1 MAPFKHDETKH
12 GKEYRDNNH
21 DQKSIRIFLQ
31 RVRNIHPVQ
40 TSNQV
45 GNINIIE
52 MDVIRF
58 ITIFKLL
65 EITEA

>member
-1 MAPFKHDETKH
+1 MAPFKHDETEH

-40 TSNQV
+40 TSNQ
-45 GNINIIE
+45 G
-52 MDVIRF
+52 R
-58 ITIFKLL
+58 
-65 EITEA
+65 